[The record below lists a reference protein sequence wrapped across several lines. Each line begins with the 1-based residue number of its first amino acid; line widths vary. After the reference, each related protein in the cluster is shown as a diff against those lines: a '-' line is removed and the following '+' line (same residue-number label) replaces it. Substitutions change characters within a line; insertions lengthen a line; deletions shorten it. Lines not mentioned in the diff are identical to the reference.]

1 MQNKGKVMISMKK
14 IFLVEDEK
22 SLSNLLV
29 SYLINANYDVTPFY
43 NGLIAKDAIVKE
55 PDLWVL
61 DIMLPGMDGY
71 ALIKEIKNNNPE
83 TPVIFMSAR
92 SAELDRVLGLE
103 MGSDD
108 YLPKP
113 FLPRELVLRVDRL
126 LKNNKKPKDEIE
138 VTLGSCIFNR
148 QKRIIISNNEETILT
163 VKEYDILEF
172 LISNLGKAISRTEII
187 DTVWGTNYF
196 GSERVVDDN
205 LRRLRKKIPELP
217 IDTVYGYGYIL
228 KTE

>member
-1 MQNKGKVMISMKK
+1 MKK

-29 SYLINANYDVTPFY
+29 SYLVNAEYDVTPFY
-43 NGLIAKDAIVKE
+43 DGLLAKKAIIEE

-61 DIMLPGMDGY
+61 DIMLPGIDGY
-71 ALIKEIKNNNPE
+71 ALIKEIKSNNPE
-83 TPVIFMSAR
+83 CPVIFMSAR

-113 FLPRELVLRVDRL
+113 FLPRELVLRVNRL
-126 LKNNKKPKDEIE
+126 LKKNKTSLSENKIL
-138 VTLGSCIFNR
+138 LGSCIFNR
-148 QKRIIISNNEETILT
+148 QKRIILSNDEETVLT

-172 LISNLGKAISRTEII
+172 LISNKGKAVGRTEII
-187 DTVWGTNYF
+187 DTVWGTDYF
-196 GSERVVDDN
+196 GSERVVDDT
-205 LRRLRKKIPELP
+205 LRRLRKKVPELP
-217 IDTVYGYGYIL
+217 LEAVYGYGYIL
-228 KTE
+228 KIK